1 MKRFSQLG
9 LMVAVAAV
17 SAMAMAQTA
26 GTTAKSAAEAKTV
39 IEARQ
44 KLFEDM
50 KKTMEPIGDMLKRK
64 REIDAAVIATNAAHL
79 KELAGKIPAQFAV
92 DTRQFKDTKTDALD
106 GIWASQADFKAKS
119 DVLANAAQNAITVS
133 AGGDKG
139 ATMKAL
145 ADIGKSCGGCHDS
158 YKTKT

>member
-1 MKRFSQLG
+1 MKLMNKLG
-9 LMVAVAAV
+9 LVVAVAAV
-17 SAMAMAQTA
+17 SAMAMAQNA
-26 GTTAKSAAEAKTV
+26 GAPAQSAAEAKTV
-39 IEARQ
+39 IETRQ

-50 KKTMEPIGDMLKRK
+50 KKTMEPIGAMLKRQ

-79 KELAGKIPAQFAV
+79 KELAGRIPAQFAV

-106 GIWASQADFKAKS
+106 GIWSSQADFKAKA

-158 YKTKT
+158 YKTKS

>member
-1 MKRFSQLG
+1 
-9 LMVAVAAV
+9 MVAVTAV
-17 SAMAMAQTA
+17 SAIALAQTA
-26 GTTAKSAAEAKTV
+26 VTPAKSAAEATTA
-39 IEARQ
+39 IESRQ

-64 REIDAAVIATNAAHL
+64 RDIDAAVIATNAAHL

-92 DTRQFKDTKTDALD
+92 DTRQFKDTKTNALD

-119 DVLANAAQNAITVS
+119 DVLATAAQNAITVS

-158 YKTKT
+158 FKTKS

>member
-1 MKRFSQLG
+1 MKRMNQMG

-17 SAMAMAQTA
+17 SAMALAQNA
-26 GTTAKSAAEAKTV
+26 GTPAKSAAEAKTV
-39 IEARQ
+39 IETRQ

-50 KKTMEPIGDMLKRK
+50 KKTMEPIGAMLKRQ
-64 REIDAAVIATNAAHL
+64 RDIDAAVIATNAAHL

-106 GIWASQADFKAKS
+106 GIWASQADFKAKA

-133 AGGDKG
+133 ASGDKG